1 MIPMGE
7 RDDKKLQESK
17 TYLNKE
23 NTTSKEKPN
32 SRPFVSNIIGTSPRI
47 REIIKL
53 IEKVSDSPLNV
64 LITGESGTGKELAA
78 RTIHTN
84 SSRFDKPFV
93 AINCAALPESLF
105 ESELFGIEK
114 GVATGVER
122 RAGKIETASGGTLF
136 LDEIG
141 DMSLS
146 AQAKLLRVLQER
158 KLERIGGRSTIEVDV
173 RVIAATNKDLKSEIK
188 KGNFREDLYY
198 RLNAVHINMPP
209 LREIKEDV
217 PLLAQYFLS
226 SFVNELGRDSM
237 HLSTEAMDCLVKYDW
252 PGNVRELENEIKRA
266 AILVD
271 SDVIEESDLSDNVR
285 GVIVSRGTLQ
295 CAPAEE
301 STRFLRGTVEEIEIR
316 KIKEALEK
324 CGGNKQRASEILGIS
339 RQGLINKM
347 KRYGLSSETKPEIGR
362 STGSVQECQ
371 NCGKENPPNKEFCS
385 ECGHKL
391 SESVK
396 LAKVPKS
403 DEPQSYPRLSAGK
416 SQFFYSGGGELER
429 GYFVP
434 FAGKSYSLW
443 FFVKRKPGLVIAIS
457 VLLIAMILGG
467 GWFVFHGTTLFNT
480 QPHRLGLLY
489 VRSQDEYAGMA
500 QLIEEQI
507 NRNFSTM
514 PGIEWIA
521 REGMLDLFS
530 KAGVKNLRAIEE
542 LEINACEAARQ
553 GGLDY
558 SLVGRLKSLGENR
571 WRLDSEIICTT
582 TRSVVG
588 TFSTEGTSVQNIV
601 SDLQVRVQEWIKEKL

>member
-1 MIPMGE
+1 MIPMSE
-7 RDDKKLQESK
+7 EEDKKLRESK
-17 TYLNKE
+17 AHSNKE
-23 NTTSKEKPN
+23 STTSKEKPN

-47 REIIKL
+47 QEITRL

-84 SSRFDKPFV
+84 SSRFDKPFI

-217 PLLAQYFLS
+217 PLLAQHFLN

-237 HLSTEAMDCLVKYDW
+237 HLSPEAMDCLVKYDW

-285 GVIVSRGTLQ
+285 GIEGTLQ
-295 CAPAEE
+295 RAPAEE

-316 KIKEALEK
+316 KIKEVLEK

-339 RQGLINKM
+339 RQGLLSKM
-347 KRYGLSSETKPEIGR
+347 KRYGLSSEAKPESGR

-371 NCGKENPPNKEFCS
+371 SCGKENPPNKEFCS

-391 SESVK
+391 GESVK
-396 LAKVPKS
+396 PAKATKS
-403 DEPQSYPRLSAGK
+403 DEP
-416 SQFFYSGGGELER
+416 
-429 GYFVP
+429 
-434 FAGKSYSLW
+434 
-443 FFVKRKPGLVIAIS
+443 
-457 VLLIAMILGG
+457 
-467 GWFVFHGTTLFNT
+467 
-480 QPHRLGLLY
+480 
-489 VRSQDEYAGMA
+489 
-500 QLIEEQI
+500 
-507 NRNFSTM
+507 
-514 PGIEWIA
+514 
-521 REGMLDLFS
+521 
-530 KAGVKNLRAIEE
+530 
-542 LEINACEAARQ
+542 
-553 GGLDY
+553 Y
-558 SLVGRLKSLGENR
+558 SLVFWTISISLLR
-571 WRLDSEIICTT
+571 WRWVTTGLLCPILTTIIFIM
-582 TRSVVG
+582 V
-588 TFSTEGTSVQNIV
+588 IY
-601 SDLQVRVQEWIKEKL
+601 

>member
-17 TYLNKE
+17 TRLNKE

-32 SRPFVSNIIGTSPRI
+32 SRPFVSNIIGTSSRI
-47 REIIKL
+47 QEIIKL

-122 RAGKIETASGGTLF
+122 RAGKIEMASGGTLF

-188 KGNFREDLYY
+188 KGNFREDLYF

-217 PLLAQYFLS
+217 PLLAQHFLS

-237 HLSTEAMDCLVKYDW
+237 HLSPEAMDCLVKYDW

-285 GVIVSRGTLQ
+285 CIEGMLER
-295 CAPAEE
+295 APAEE

-347 KRYGLSSETKPEIGR
+347 KRYGLSSEAKPEIGR

-391 SESVK
+391 GESVK
-396 LAKVPKS
+396 PTKAPKS
-403 DEPQSYPRLSAGK
+403 EEPQGYPLLSAGQ
-416 SQFFYSGGGELER
+416 SQFLYSSRGEPQQ

-434 FAGKSYSLW
+434 SAGKSYSLR
-443 FFVKRKPGLVIAIS
+443 FFVKGKPGLAIAIS
-457 VLLIAMILGG
+457 VLLIAIILVG
-467 GWFVFHGTTLFNT
+467 GWFVIHRTTLFNAE
-480 QPHRLGLLY
+480 PHRLGLLY
-489 VRSQDEYAGMA
+489 VRSQGEYAGMA

-507 NRNFSTM
+507 NRDFSTM

-582 TRSVVG
+582 TRSVVE

-601 SDLQVRVQEWIKEKL
+601 SDLRIQVQEWIKEKL